1 MKKIIFWVII
11 LVIATVPIFRA
22 FWMLLDN
29 IDWLNEPAGIFVSF
43 AAGVMAAIWAL
54 VRINSKIP

>member
-1 MKKIIFWVII
+1 MIFWEII

-22 FWMLLDN
+22 FWMFLDN

-43 AAGVMAAIWAL
+43 TAGLIAAIWAL
-54 VRINSKIP
+54 VRINSK